1 MGLFIIGELMAA
13 IDVDEL
19 RDYMKDYC
27 GSAMM
32 SGFPA
37 AVLDVVDV
45 ERASGEELCRM
56 VEQMGVDLRRFVV
69 NS

>member
-1 MGLFIIGELMAA
+1 MAA

-32 SGFPA
+32 SDFPA

-56 VEQMGVDLRRFVV
+56 AEQMGVDLRRFVV

>member
-1 MGLFIIGELMAA
+1 MAE
-13 IDVDEL
+13 INVEKL
-19 RDYMKDYC
+19 RDHMLDYC

-45 ERASGEELCRM
+45 ERASGEELCQMAER
-56 VEQMGVDLRRFVV
+56 MGVDLRRFAVGD
-69 NS
+69 